1 MEIFPEQST
10 HTQLSNYKQV
20 MNTIKVTIKD
30 HLSIITLDRGKSNA
44 MNGEMIAELDD
55 MLKNIASDPNISGAI
70 ITGKEHFFSA
80 GLDLIELYNYSE
92 DEARAFWYKF
102 LNFTATITSFKKPLV
117 AAING
122 HSPAGGC
129 VIALAC
135 DYRIMAEG
143 KYIIGLNEVPVG
155 IIVPESIFELY
166 SFWIGQATAARSL
179 LEGRL
184 FSPEEA
190 LSVGLIDEVVNPAG
204 ILTAAERKIRKYM
217 AMERNTWEQ
226 SKLNIRKGLIAATS
240 ANQSEALEAML
251 KQWWSPATR
260 SILKTIIDNL
270 QRK

>member
-1 MEIFPEQST
+1 
-10 HTQLSNYKQV
+10 

-44 MNGEMIAELDD
+44 LNREMITELTD
-55 MLKNIASDPNISGAI
+55 MLHNISGDPNIAGVI
-70 ITGKEHFFSA
+70 ITGKENFFSA
-80 GLDLIELYNYSE
+80 GLDLIELYHYN
-92 DEARAFWYKF
+92 EAEAESFWHLF
-102 LNFTATITSFKKPLV
+102 LNFTAAITAFRKPMV

-135 DYRIMAEG
+135 DYRVMAEG

-155 IIVPESIFELY
+155 IIVPNSIFNLY
-166 SFWIGQATAARSL
+166 AFWLGQANASRSL
-179 LEGRL
+179 LEGKL

-190 LSVGLIDEVVNPAG
+190 LQIGLVDELANPAS

-226 SKLNIRKGLIAATS
+226 SKLNIRQDLITTTS
-240 ANQSEALEAML
+240 ADQTIVLQKML
-251 KQWWSPATR
+251 QQWWAPGTR
-260 SILKTIIDNL
+260 TILKTIIDNL
-270 QRK
+270 QKK